1 MVTLLPMDFEHRLQ
15 TYGDL
20 AVRVALNL
28 QPGQRLLIIG
38 PLMNGGVSLEAAPL
52 VRHIAASAYRAGAEL
67 VEAIWGDE
75 ALQLTRFRH
84 ARADTFSSFSAWLPK
99 ALADHTEAG
108 HATLSVFANDPDLLQ
123 NEPSERAGALQQATS
138 RSVMSFRDLISRN
151 HTNWAVI
158 AAASAAW
165 AAKVFPEAAPDE
177 QLARLWETIAR
188 LCRLD
193 RPDPVAAWQ
202 EHLAAL
208 QARSDRLNACHY
220 SALRF
225 SGPGTDLTVGL
236 PPGHIWVSGA
246 STSRNGIR
254 FVPNLPTEEVFTIAD
269 RHRVAGVVRSTKPL
283 NYAGSL
289 IEDFSL
295 TFDEGRVVALKAARG
310 EAVLRQL
317 VETDAAAGRLGEV
330 ALVPHSSPIAQ
341 SGRLFYNTLFD
352 ENAASHV
359 ALGTAYKFTL
369 SGADAMSDDEF
380 ERAGG
385 NRSAVHVD
393 FMIGSAELDVDG
405 VSSDGMTH
413 EPLMRRGD
421 WTDSSH
427 G

>member
-1 MVTLLPMDFEHRLQ
+1 MSFDRLLD
-15 TYGDL
+15 TYAEL

-52 VRHIAASAYRAGAEL
+52 VRHITERAYRAGAEL
-67 VEAIWGDE
+67 VEALWGDE
-75 ALQLTRFRH
+75 AMQLARFRH
-84 ARADTFSSFSAWLPK
+84 ARPDTFSSFSAWLSK
-99 ALADHTEAG
+99 ALTDHAEAG
-108 HATLSVFANDPDLLQ
+108 HATLSVYANDPDLLQ
-123 NEPSERAGALQQATS
+123 NEPSDRAGALQQATS
-138 RSVMSFRDLISRN
+138 RSLISFRDLISRN

-158 AAASAAW
+158 AAASEAW

-177 QLARLWETIAR
+177 QRERLWDTIAR

-193 RPDPVAAWQ
+193 RADPVAAWQ

-208 QARSDRLNACHY
+208 QARSDRLNACGY
-220 SALRF
+220 SALKF

-295 TFDEGRVVALKAARG
+295 TFDAGRVVDLKAARG
-310 EAVLRQL
+310 ESVLRQL

-380 ERAGG
+380 QRAGG

-405 VSSDGMTH
+405 VSTDGTTT
-413 EPLMRRGD
+413 EPLMRHGD
-421 WTDSSH
+421 WTDSPH